1 MWWCI
6 FTRKNETHGSRDSI
20 RVHVCIK
27 LVCACFVKLTCRTT
41 SYYRI
46 HMNTRDPIK
55 TVFDREKNQWL
66 TDISS
71 WDGNTEYIFKLAH
84 IYTHTHTHLV
94 FYTISKKKIFSCTY
108 KQNISLS
115 STRCDVSYFSTCC
128 RWNRL
133 ITVLTH
139 WWVGFLLKQFS
150 RVSLVQHVHMR
161 SVVV

>member
-1 MWWCI
+1 MY
-6 FTRKNETHGSRDSI
+6 
-20 RVHVCIK
+20 IK
-27 LVCACFVKLTCRTT
+27 LVCACFVKMTCRTT
-41 SYYRI
+41 LYYRI
-46 HMNTRDPIK
+46 GSQQYKRSHKNGFSKRDIHMINRHIITRWQHRVDVHTSTYAYIHII
-55 TVFDREKNQWL
+55 THSLFD
-66 TDISS
+66 
-71 WDGNTEYIFKLAH
+71 
-84 IYTHTHTHLV
+84 
-94 FYTISKKKIFSCTY
+94 TISKKKIFSCTY